1 MTRLRMRFAGSD
13 SVPTELAW
21 LHLLCVCAVFLLPLR
36 SIAQESLQPLLQS
49 LSTAGEL
56 QIAGARVYDLSV
68 TQEFYAKVA
77 YAPVWTNPAAVGELA
92 DSIEQAWR
100 EGMNPQDYH
109 QQQVQGLRD
118 GSLDLDVAARDLLL
132 TDALVRL
139 TYHYALGKLEPKD
152 FVATWNFEHRLP
164 AVEPVEWLGKVTSNG
179 GISAGLDNL
188 KPASAIYQGL
198 VSALE
203 RYRAIQTNGGWIA
216 VDEGPTLR
224 KGESGQRVAQ
234 LRLRLLGEGDLA
246 AAPAIAPD
254 FFDDELE
261 QAVMR
266 FQRRHRLDTDG
277 VVGQQTL
284 AAMNVTV
291 AQRIDQIRVNLER
304 ARVLQDIPP
313 TAVVVDIAGFEVSLF
328 RGGQRLLRSR
338 QRRPLRPPL
347 PLPPLPLSLLRRLP
361 PLPLPLPRL
370 LPRASLKPP
379 HRRSRPS
386 RSGATSI
393 LTSPRCWQR

>member
-1 MTRLRMRFAGSD
+1 MRPSRRNHC
-13 SVPTELAW
+13 SRY
-21 LHLLCVCAVFLLPLR
+21 C
-36 SIAQESLQPLLQS
+36 SS

-68 TQEFYAKVA
+68 TQEFYARAA

-152 FVATWNFEHRLP
+152 FVATWNFEHQLP
-164 AVEPVEWLGKVTSNG
+164 AVDPVEWLGKVTDNG

-188 KPASAIYQGL
+188 KPASAIYQNL
-198 VSALE
+198 VSALA

-246 AAPAIAPD
+246 AAPA
-254 FFDDELE
+254 
-261 QAVMR
+261 V
-266 FQRRHRLDTDG
+266 
-277 VVGQQTL
+277 
-284 AAMNVTV
+284 AA
-291 AQRIDQIRVNLER
+291 
-304 ARVLQDIPP
+304 
-313 TAVVVDIAGFEVSLF
+313 GLF
-328 RGGQRLLRSR
+328 
-338 QRRPLRPPL
+338 
-347 PLPPLPLSLLRRLP
+347 
-361 PLPLPLPRL
+361 
-370 LPRASLKPP
+370 
-379 HRRSRPS
+379 
-386 RSGATSI
+386 
-393 LTSPRCWQR
+393 